1 MKLATVERNGR
12 RWIGAVL
19 DQGATLLDLAAAHQ
33 AATGAVSPH
42 FVDMLALIDG
52 GAAALAL
59 ARAYLA
65 APPATAL
72 SPSSAARWLARFAT
86 GSRARNTPGWAGPAA
101 TSSPAQHSATTPR
114 TSAKRSP
121 SAVWGVSPLASENQS
136 RW

>member
-52 GAAALAL
+52 GAAWN
-59 ARAYLA
+59 
-65 APPATAL
+65 
-72 SPSSAARWLARFAT
+72 SVV
-86 GSRARNTPGWAGPAA
+86 
-101 TSSPAQHSATTPR
+101 TSSPAMWSNWKSNASASSGIASCGEGRSSGDPATRRPPR
-114 TSAKRSP
+114 AAAVASSAP
-121 SAVWGVSPLASENQS
+121 PTLL
-136 RW
+136 